1 MATSGNRFNQ
11 VAPHAGLTSEERTKR
26 IEAAAMTALDQKI
39 KAGEEAEKKKTRKT
53 KADAGS

>member
-1 MATSGNRFNQ
+1 MATHGNRFNQ
-11 VAPHAGLTSEERTKR
+11 ASPYAGLPAEERTKR

-39 KAGEEAEKKKTRKT
+39 KAGEEAEKKKTRKI